1 MSCKVKKFKFHHVT
15 GLTALNTGPCPGLQP
30 AHRSTILAQG
40 YLSVSKAVSFS
51 MEPLL
56 LPLIVPDGLPLHQA
70 HMGGLLLKTA
80 TI

>member
-40 YLSVSKAVSFS
+40 YLSVSR
-51 MEPLL
+51 EPLL
-56 LPLIVPDGLPLHQA
+56 LPISVPDGLPLHQA
-70 HMGGLLLKTA
+70 DMGGLLLKTA